1 MNVQGFRIYLLT
13 LGLRKPTVAKYCSY
27 IAALP
32 EFTPEIVQETILTA
46 LNKGT
51 KNSSINVFLRAVKK
65 YCEFEKLDW
74 IKELKYLKEDE
85 TQKAILSD
93 QEIEDLISLPCPP
106 RFHQSVWDRWTLFLK
121 IMAYTGMRPSEV
133 ATLTVNQIDF
143 GTNNFLLPITKTT
156 PRKVPIPHLLH
167 KDLKEY
173 ISNTKEYLFP
183 PTQGTK
189 KHIWRNG
196 WIKHFRK
203 RANLLGIRPEVTIYS
218 LRHSFITSLLEE
230 DVSLPKVM
238 KVVGHKNIETTFRYT
253 HLTNKD
259 SQEAIKRHRLGKK
272 HTSPQ
277 ERFKHLIEDLKRS
290 GIFDD
295 PDFTYQV
302 SNNKIVIEIEAK
314 KCNSENNDPSFSK
327 VRTALG

>member
-1 MNVQGFRIYLLT
+1 MYQVSREWMIGQDFRFYLLT
-13 LGLRKPTVAKYCSY
+13 LGLRKPTVDRYVTY
-27 IAALP
+27 IANL
-32 EFTPEIVQETILTA
+32 EEVTPETVQDYILQA
-46 LNKGT
+46 LDRGT
-51 KNSSINVFLRAVKK
+51 KNSSINVFLRAIRK
-65 YCEFEKLDW
+65 YCEFQKLEWAKDV
-74 IKELKYLKEDE
+74 KYLKEDE

-93 QEIEDLISLPCPP
+93 QEIEDLLSLPCPP
-106 RFHQSVWDRWTLFLK
+106 RFHKEVWDRWTLFLK

-133 ATLTVNQIDF
+133 ATLTINQIDF

-167 KDLKEY
+167 EELKKHLETTKD
-173 ISNTKEYLFP
+173 YLFP
-183 PTQGTK
+183 PTQGK
-189 KHIWRNG
+189 SKHIWRNG

-203 RANLLGIRPEVTIYS
+203 RAIMLNIRPEATIYS

-259 SQEAIKRHRLGKK
+259 SQEAVKRHRLGKR

-277 ERFKHLIEDLKRS
+277 ERFKHVLEDLKRT

-302 SNNKIVIEIEAK
+302 SNNKIIIK
-314 KCNSENNDPSFSK
+314 YTS
-327 VRTALG
+327 